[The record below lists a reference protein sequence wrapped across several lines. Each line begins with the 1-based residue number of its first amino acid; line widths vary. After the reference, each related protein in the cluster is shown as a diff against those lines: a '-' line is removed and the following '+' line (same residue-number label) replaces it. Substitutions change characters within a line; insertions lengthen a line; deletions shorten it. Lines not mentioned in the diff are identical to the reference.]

1 MKIRFQGGEDTENRK
16 ELYRRWLYETGP
28 DGLTDQQLLEA
39 YLGVAHVKDARA
51 LSKKLMAHYTTVWN
65 VLSSS
70 VRELMSIR
78 GVGEKTAVLISC
90 LGNIYLRG
98 QAQYE
103 RSQAVTSPDLA
114 ARLLMPRFR
123 GLDTEAVY
131 VMYLDGFLL
140 PLGVDLIARGSA
152 MSARLDLFP
161 VLGGA
166 MGRDAGN
173 VIIAHNHPT
182 CDPLPSDSDR
192 AITADLRATLASL
205 GIRLLDHM
213 IISGDTYVSLAA
225 DGLLDTVAEGRYRI
239 PADPEVR
246 K

>member
-1 MKIRFQGGEDTENRK
+1 
-16 ELYRRWLYETGP
+16 
-28 DGLTDQQLLEA
+28 
-39 YLGVAHVKDARA
+39 
-51 LSKKLMAHYTTVWN
+51 
-65 VLSSS
+65 
-70 VRELMSIR
+70 
-78 GVGEKTAVLISC
+78 
-90 LGNIYLRG
+90 
-98 QAQYE
+98 
-103 RSQAVTSPDLA
+103 
-114 ARLLMPRFR
+114 
-123 GLDTEAVY
+123 
-131 VMYLDGFLL
+131 MYLDGFLL

-182 CDPLPSDSDR
+182 CDPLPSDADR
-192 AITADLRATLASL
+192 AITADLRAALASL

-225 DGLLDTVAEGRYRI
+225 DGLLDTVAESRYRI